1 MTSRVQPVP
10 STSERI
16 AQAAL
21 EQFSETGIRK
31 SSVEDVGRRAGL
43 SRVTVYRQVGTKEDL
58 VRLVVEREA
67 QRAMVELDEALAGE
81 PDPGVALERGFNF
94 LVRFVRDHPLF
105 GRLLRTEPELLLPV
119 LTVDGGPF
127 LAFYRSLIAERM
139 AALRDSGAIEPID
152 LDRAAEATAR
162 LALSLVLT
170 PDGFVDADDPDA
182 VAMFAREVLLP
193 MLRPQPRSG

>member
-1 MTSRVQPVP
+1 MA

-16 AQAAL
+16 ARAAL
-21 EQFSETGIRK
+21 EQFSEIGIRK

-81 PDPGVALERGFNF
+81 PDPGVALERSFNF

-127 LAFYRSLIAERM
+127 LAFYRSLIAERLATM
-139 AALRDSGAIEPID
+139 QDTGAIAPID

-162 LALSLVLT
+162 LALSFVLT
-170 PDGFVDADDPDA
+170 PDGLVDADDPYA
-182 VAMFAREVLLP
+182 VARFAREVLLP
-193 MLRPQPRSG
+193 VLRPQPRAG